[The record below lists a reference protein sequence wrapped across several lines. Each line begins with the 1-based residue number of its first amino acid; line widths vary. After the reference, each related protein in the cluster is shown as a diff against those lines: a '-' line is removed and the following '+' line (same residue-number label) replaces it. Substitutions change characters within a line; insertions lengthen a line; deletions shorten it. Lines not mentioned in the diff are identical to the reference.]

1 MPKLWNVN
9 YGNLAKKNFI
19 KISVKS
25 KSVRKSVISSKSKQ
39 NHCEFYVIICG
50 LKRLRNYAV
59 FIQPSMLQILKG
71 VKTYGFKSG
80 GISYAADRV

>member
-1 MPKLWNVN
+1 M
-9 YGNLAKKNFI
+9 
-19 KISVKS
+19 
-25 KSVRKSVISSKSKQ
+25 
-39 NHCEFYVIICG
+39 IICG